1 MTPYAGQSDT
11 EIAAWFRWKYPK
23 GKTDKSSGA
32 YAAAL
37 YKSRPGRG
45 DPTAEND
52 WYTRLTE
59 AQRAILDDAKRTKG
73 AAADEKKRIEFRDK
87 YKLSDEESRKYWAL
101 RDLPPVGGK
110 RVEWDRARDMLRRRK
125 SAKPRQNE
133 DLSKM
138 TPAEREKH
146 RRKQKTEAK
155 QRERARKKAE
165 EAAAASAPQP
175 PPLHQ
180 LRSRRATK
188 SPRCLQFSK
197 RPRPPRSPLSVKKW
211 PSNAGSKPPD
221 PRHNQQARGRG
232 ENLARFLALFTFP
245 TERIRPAGL

>member
-1 MTPYAGQSDT
+1 LTPYAGQSDE

-37 YKSRPGRG
+37 YKSRPGRD
-45 DPTAEND
+45 DPAAEND

-59 AQRAILDDAKRTKG
+59 AQRAILDDAKRVKG

-146 RRKQKTEAK
+146 HRRCVNSGRA
-155 QRERARKKAE
+155 ERRNHRVAC
-165 EAAAASAPQP
+165 SS
-175 PPLHQ
+175 
-180 LRSRRATK
+180 RS
-188 SPRCLQFSK
+188 
-197 RPRPPRSPLSVKKW
+197 
-211 PSNAGSKPPD
+211 G
-221 PRHNQQARGRG
+221 RGR
-232 ENLARFLALFTFP
+232 RD
-245 TERIRPAGL
+245 RR

>member
-1 MTPYAGQSDT
+1 MCADTTKAPTLSLTPYAGQSDE
-11 EIAAWFRWKYPK
+11 EIAVWFRWKYPK

-37 YKSRPGRG
+37 YKSRPGRD
-45 DPTAEND
+45 DPAAEND

-59 AQRAILDDAKRTKG
+59 AQRAILDDAKRVKG

-165 EAAAASAPQP
+165 EAAAALGAP
-175 PPLHQ
+175 
-180 LRSRRATK
+180 ATAVA
-188 SPRCLQFSK
+188 STQ
-197 RPRPPRSPLSVKKW
+197 VA
-211 PSNAGSKPPD
+211 PSDEITALLAVLEAAEAAEIAAE
-221 PRHNQQARGRG
+221 REEMAR
-232 ENLARFLALFTFP
+232 NS
-245 TERIRPAGL
+245 